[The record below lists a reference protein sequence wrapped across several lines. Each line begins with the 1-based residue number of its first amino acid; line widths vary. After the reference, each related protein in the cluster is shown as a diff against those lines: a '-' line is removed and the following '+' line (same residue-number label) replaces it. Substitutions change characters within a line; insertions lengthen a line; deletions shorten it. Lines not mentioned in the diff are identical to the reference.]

1 MYWVVARSSVWTLA
15 TGAGG
20 WDDVNK
26 SQEVAAEHSHYVSH
40 ADSNSSATGYVEK
53 CEDLP

>member
-15 TGAGG
+15 TVAGE

-26 SQEVAAEHSHYVSH
+26 SQEVAAEYTLCIGH
-40 ADSNSSATGYVEK
+40 AASDSVR
-53 CEDLP
+53 

>member
-15 TGAGG
+15 TVAGE

-26 SQEVAAEHSHYVSH
+26 SQEVAAEYTLYISH
-40 ADSNSSATGYVEK
+40 AAFSR
-53 CEDLP
+53 